1 MNYASTKPSFVIAVT
16 FAWYRLLPSFFVFFL
31 KLFSYKDAPT
41 FEIVYGTSVSNHSI
55 NDFKFVILLKLV
67 LTPTIAVD
75 KPRSIKFIFKA
86 RF

>member
-1 MNYASTKPSFVIAVT
+1 MVQTIAE
-16 FAWYRLLPSFFVFFL
+16 FLFFFF

-55 NDFKFVILLKLV
+55 DDFKFVILLKLV
-67 LTPTIAVD
+67 LTPTIAVN

>member
-16 FAWYRLLPSFFVFFL
+16 FTWYRLLPSFFFFL

-55 NDFKFVILLKLV
+55 DDFKFVILLKLV
-67 LTPTIAVD
+67 LTPTIAVN

>member
-1 MNYASTKPSFVIAVT
+1 M
-16 FAWYRLLPSFFVFFL
+16 
-31 KLFSYKDAPT
+31 
-41 FEIVYGTSVSNHSI
+41 SNHSI
-55 NDFKFVILLKLV
+55 DDFKFVILLKLV

>member
-1 MNYASTKPSFVIAVT
+1 MVQTIAE
-16 FAWYRLLPSFFVFFL
+16 FFVFFL
-31 KLFSYKDAPT
+31 KLFSYKVAPT

-55 NDFKFVILLKLV
+55 DDFKFVILLKLV